1 MMAESIILLVFFGY
15 FLCVV
20 TAYASVMH
28 GPEKEEEEG
37 DKKPDDKPKSEE
49 KPEEKPEEAPEAGE

>member
-1 MMAESIILLVFFGY
+1 MMAETIILLVFFGY

-28 GPEKEEEEG
+28 GPEEEEG
-37 DKKPDDKPKSEE
+37 EKKPDDKPKSEE
-49 KPEEKPEEAPEAGE
+49 KPEEKPDDAAEAGE